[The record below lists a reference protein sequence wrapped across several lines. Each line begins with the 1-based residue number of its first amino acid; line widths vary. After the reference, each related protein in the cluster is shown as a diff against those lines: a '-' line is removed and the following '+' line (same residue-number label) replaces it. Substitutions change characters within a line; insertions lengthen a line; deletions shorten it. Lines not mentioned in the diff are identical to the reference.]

1 MIGYTLTPEQKDLI
15 QGQYYAPYQ
24 FFNCVQD
31 INGVWFLF
39 LSDEDKPEVAITEYA
54 WVLDLPQ
61 ATQRMGNTH
70 NRRSA
75 RVGIHST

>member
-15 QGQYYAPYQ
+15 QGQYYTPYQ

-39 LSDEDKPEVAITEYA
+39 LSTEDKADIVNNPTWNWILTLPEGEYVAPPAPPFPPT
-54 WVLDLPQ
+54 
-61 ATQRMGNTH
+61 N
-70 NRRSA
+70 
-75 RVGIHST
+75 